1 MGEYEHSIDT
11 EANSEAPHYWIG
23 VVSRSHVQAGVAGG
37 FAQVG
42 HGKERPLR
50 RLRPGHWL
58 VYYSPRT
65 ALDGGTP
72 LQAFTAIGRVTDD
85 RVYTH
90 RMADDFVPF
99 RRDVAYVP
107 CREAPIAPLLDRL
120 SFIRDKQ
127 RWGYPFR
134 AGLIAIPAEDFAII
148 ATAMGVAVP
157 MGLEASHI
165 P

>member
-1 MGEYEHSIDT
+1 MQG
-11 EANSEAPHYWIG
+11 
-23 VVSRSHVQAGVAGG
+23 GVAGG
-37 FAQVG
+37 FAQVS

-50 RLRPGHWL
+50 RLHPRDWL

-72 LQAFTAIGRVTDD
+72 LQAFTAVGRVVDD

-120 SFIRDKQ
+120 SFIRGKQ

-134 AGLIAIPAEDFAII
+134 AGLIEIPAEDFAII
-148 ATAMGVAVP
+148 ATAMGVPWP
-157 MGLEASHI
+157 MGLEASRA